1 MNLVGIFKSM
11 DQTASRAIINECR
24 TGGYETW
31 RVFQAATTCVICPR
45 SDKRNPADR
54 TERVGDWVHLFMTGG
69 ADMQFTGS
77 GDVCAADMTERRKE
91 KIKKCLG
98 KFLHSRLLK

>member
-11 DQTASRAIINECR
+11 DQTATGAIINECR
-24 TGGYETW
+24 TGGIETW
-31 RVFQAATTCVICPR
+31 RVLQAATTCMISPR
-45 SDKRNPADR
+45 SDKRNAADR

-77 GDVCAADMTERRKE
+77 GNICAADMTEWRKE
-91 KIKKCLG
+91 KIK
-98 KFLHSRLLK
+98 